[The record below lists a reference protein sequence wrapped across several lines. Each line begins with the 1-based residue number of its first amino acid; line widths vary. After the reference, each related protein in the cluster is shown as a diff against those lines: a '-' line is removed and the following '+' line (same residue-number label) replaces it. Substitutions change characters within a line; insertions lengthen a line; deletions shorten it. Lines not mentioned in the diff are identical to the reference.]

1 MKFTNINTQKFI
13 FRFRTNLCLLTDGE
27 KLAAKNKHPC
37 FILVRPQMGENIG
50 AAARAMWNFG
60 LERMRVVSP
69 RDGWPNQKAVAMASG
84 AGRLLDEALIFP
96 TFEEA
101 IADQHFVFATTARPR
116 DLIKPIYSPKEAI
129 KLAISK
135 ISEGQNV
142 GFVFGP
148 ERSGL
153 ENSDIVK
160 ANAIISVPVNEH
172 FPSLNL
178 AQCVLVLAYEWMLNL
193 NNSDI
198 DSSTSDQSHVVSNT
212 QVEKLCNYFEENLE
226 EVGFFYPED
235 KAESMKTNFRNM
247 WSRMPLTNSDV
258 QVFYGMLRQLLRAN
272 KKS

>member
-1 MKFTNINTQKFI
+1 
-13 FRFRTNLCLLTDGE
+13 
-27 KLAAKNKHPC
+27 
-37 FILVRPQMGENIG
+37 MGENIG

-101 IADQHFVFATTARPR
+101 IADQNFVFATTARPR
-116 DLIKPIYSPKEAI
+116 DLIKPIYSPKD
-129 KLAISK
+129 AISLAVSK
-135 ISEGQNV
+135 MSEGQNV
-142 GFVFGP
+142 GFIFGP

-153 ENSDIVK
+153 ENSDVVK
-160 ANAIISVPVNEH
+160 ANAIISVPVNDH

-198 DSSTSDQSHVVSNT
+198 DSSTSDQSNVVSNM

-258 QVFYGMLRQLLRAN
+258 QIFYGMLRRLLRAN

>member
-1 MKFTNINTQKFI
+1 MEQKLD
-13 FRFRTNLCLLTDGE
+13 T
-27 KLAAKNKHPC
+27 KNKHPC
-37 FILVRPQMGENIG
+37 FILVRPQMDENIG

-101 IADQHFVFATTARPR
+101 IADQNFVFATTARPR
-116 DLIKPIYSPKEAI
+116 DLIKPIYSPKDAI
-129 KLAISK
+129 RLAVSK
-135 ISEGQNV
+135 MSEGQNV
-142 GFVFGP
+142 GFIFGP

-160 ANAIISVPVNEH
+160 ANAIISVPVNDH

-198 DSSTSDQSHVVSNT
+198 DSSTSDQSNVVSNM

-258 QVFYGMLRQLLRAN
+258 QIFYGMLRQLIRAN

>member
-1 MKFTNINTQKFI
+1 
-13 FRFRTNLCLLTDGE
+13 
-27 KLAAKNKHPC
+27 
-37 FILVRPQMGENIG
+37 MGENIG

-101 IADQHFVFATTARPR
+101 IADQNFVFATTARPR
-116 DLIKPIYSPKEAI
+116 DLIKPIYSPKDAI
-129 KLAISK
+129 RLAVSK
-135 ISEGQNV
+135 MSEGQNV
-142 GFVFGP
+142 GFIFGP

-160 ANAIISVPVNEH
+160 ANAIISVPVNDH

-198 DSSTSDQSHVVSNT
+198 DSSTSDQSNVVSNM

-258 QVFYGMLRQLLRAN
+258 QIFYGMLRQLIRAN

>member
-1 MKFTNINTQKFI
+1 
-13 FRFRTNLCLLTDGE
+13 
-27 KLAAKNKHPC
+27 
-37 FILVRPQMGENIG
+37 LVRPQMGENIG

-116 DLIKPIYSPKEAI
+116 DLIKPIYSPKDAI
-129 KLAISK
+129 RLAVSK
-135 ISEGQNV
+135 MSEGQNV
-142 GFVFGP
+142 GFIFGP

-160 ANAIISVPVNEH
+160 ANAIISVPVNDH

-198 DSSTSDQSHVVSNT
+198 DSSTSDQSNVVSNM
-212 QVEKLCNYFEENLE
+212 QVEKLCNYFEEKLE
-226 EVGFFYPED
+226 EAGFFYPED

-258 QVFYGMLRQLLRAN
+258 QIFYGMLRQLIRAN

>member
-1 MKFTNINTQKFI
+1 
-13 FRFRTNLCLLTDGE
+13 
-27 KLAAKNKHPC
+27 
-37 FILVRPQMGENIG
+37 MGENIG

-84 AGRLLDEALIFP
+84 AGRLLDEALIFS

-101 IADQHFVFATTARPR
+101 IADQNFVFATTARPR
-116 DLIKPIYSPKEAI
+116 DLIKPIYSPKDAI
-129 KLAISK
+129 RLAVSK
-135 ISEGQNV
+135 MSEGQNV
-142 GFVFGP
+142 GFIFGP

-160 ANAIISVPVNEH
+160 ANAIISVPVNDH

-198 DSSTSDQSHVVSNT
+198 DSSTSDQSNVVSNM

-258 QVFYGMLRQLLRAN
+258 QIFYGMLRQLLRAN

>member
-1 MKFTNINTQKFI
+1 M
-13 FRFRTNLCLLTDGE
+13 
-27 KLAAKNKHPC
+27 AKSKSC
-37 FILVRPQMGENIG
+37 CYG
-50 AAARAMWNFG
+50 
-60 LERMRVVSP
+60 
-69 RDGWPNQKAVAMASG
+69 KG

-198 DSSTSDQSHVVSNT
+198 DSSTSDQSHVVSNM

-226 EVGFFYPED
+226 EVGFFIQ
-235 KAESMKTNFRNM
+235 KIKQK
-247 WSRMPLTNSDV
+247 V
-258 QVFYGMLRQLLRAN
+258 
-272 KKS
+272 

>member
-1 MKFTNINTQKFI
+1 
-13 FRFRTNLCLLTDGE
+13 
-27 KLAAKNKHPC
+27 
-37 FILVRPQMGENIG
+37 MGENIG

-116 DLIKPIYSPKEAI
+116 DLIKPIYSPKDAI
-129 KLAISK
+129 RLAVSK
-135 ISEGQNV
+135 MSEGQNV
-142 GFVFGP
+142 GFIFGP

-160 ANAIISVPVNEH
+160 ANAIISVPVNDH

-198 DSSTSDQSHVVSNT
+198 DSSTSDQSNVVSNM

-258 QVFYGMLRQLLRAN
+258 QIFYGMLRQLLRAN

>member
-1 MKFTNINTQKFI
+1 
-13 FRFRTNLCLLTDGE
+13 
-27 KLAAKNKHPC
+27 
-37 FILVRPQMGENIG
+37 MGENVG

-101 IADQHFVFATTARPR
+101 IADQNFVFATTARPR
-116 DLIKPIYSPKEAI
+116 DLIKPIYSPKDAI
-129 KLAISK
+129 RLAFSK

-142 GFVFGP
+142 GFIFGP

-198 DSSTSDQSHVVSNT
+198 DSSTSDQSNVVSNM

-235 KAESMKTNFRNM
+235 KAESMRTNFRNM

-258 QVFYGMLRQLLRAN
+258 QIFYGMLKQLIRAN

>member
-1 MKFTNINTQKFI
+1 MEQ
-13 FRFRTNLCLLTDGE
+13 
-27 KLAAKNKHPC
+27 KLAAINKHPC

-50 AAARAMWNFG
+50 ATARAMWNFG

-101 IADQHFVFATTARPR
+101 IADQNFVFATTARPR
-116 DLIKPIYSPKEAI
+116 DLIKPIYSPKDAI
-129 KLAISK
+129 RLAVSK
-135 ISEGQNV
+135 MSEGQNV
-142 GFVFGP
+142 GFIFGP

-258 QVFYGMLRQLLRAN
+258 QIFYGMLRQLLRAN

>member
-1 MKFTNINTQKFI
+1 
-13 FRFRTNLCLLTDGE
+13 
-27 KLAAKNKHPC
+27 
-37 FILVRPQMGENIG
+37 MGGNIG

-60 LERMRVVSP
+60 LERMLVVSP
-69 RDGWPNQKAVAMASG
+69 RDGWPNQRAVAMASG

-101 IADQHFVFATTARPR
+101 IADQNFVFATTARPR

-198 DSSTSDQSHVVSNT
+198 DSSTSDQSNVVSNM

-226 EVGFFYPED
+226 EVGFFYPKD

-258 QVFYGMLRQLLRAN
+258 QIFYGMLRQLLRAN